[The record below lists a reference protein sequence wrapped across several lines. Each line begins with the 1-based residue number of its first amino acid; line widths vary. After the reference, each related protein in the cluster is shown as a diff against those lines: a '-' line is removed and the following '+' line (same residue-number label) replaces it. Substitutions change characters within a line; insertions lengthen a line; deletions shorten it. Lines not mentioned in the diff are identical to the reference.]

1 MADSRPISDFLSY
14 FTFSFH
20 FLEQMLGFPNGI
32 FDQTSEQPFGQEEF
46 VLRLNKRLDA
56 LKNAFLSESSPRPGV
71 PSVVS
76 GYRGK
81 RQQLLAGVDVLV
93 SARQNCQLAQMA
105 NTFEEAL
112 LEDSMIELSAVQDWE
127 LQQVT

>member
-1 MADSRPISDFLSY
+1 
-14 FTFSFH
+14 
-20 FLEQMLGFPNGI
+20 
-32 FDQTSEQPFGQEEF
+32 
-46 VLRLNKRLDA
+46 
-56 LKNAFLSESSPRPGV
+56 
-71 PSVVS
+71 VS

-93 SARQNCQLAQMA
+93 SARQNRQLAQMA

>member
-46 VLRLNKRLDA
+46 VLRLNKRLNRHLD
-56 LKNAFLSESSPRPGV
+56 LAFL
-71 PSVVS
+71 
-76 GYRGK
+76 
-81 RQQLLAGVDVLV
+81 QL
-93 SARQNCQLAQMA
+93 C
-105 NTFEEAL
+105 
-112 LEDSMIELSAVQDWE
+112 
-127 LQQVT
+127 QVTEENVSNYLQE